1 MRSHPHPPVC
11 IKSLKSLDQG
21 FVDWLTVNIS
31 QQIGV
36 LYVSIK
42 YSISISIFSLA
53 GVLIEKMGMVIM
65 AVVALSDEKVSLIV
79 LKQPFSQRCSVNKI
93 I

>member
-1 MRSHPHPPVC
+1 MGTLTPLCALSH
-11 IKSLKSLDQG
+11 LNFLTRG

-36 LYVSIK
+36 LYVSLK
-42 YSISISIFSLA
+42 DSISISIFSLA

-65 AVVALSDEKVSLIV
+65 AVMAVSDEKVSVIV
-79 LKQPFSQRCSVNKI
+79 LKQPFSQRCSVL
-93 I
+93 

>member
-11 IKSLKSLDQG
+11 IKSLKFLDQG

-36 LYVSIK
+36 LYVSLK
-42 YSISISIFSLA
+42 DSISIFSLV

-65 AVVALSDEKVSLIV
+65 AVMAVSDEKVSVIV
-79 LKQPFSQRCSVNKI
+79 LKQPFSQRCSVL
-93 I
+93 